1 MASTGDASYC
11 PSSTGGDKVSG
22 GSNDT
27 QPFISLRGVHKSWRA
42 GGTRID
48 VLRHIDLD
56 IRAGTSTVIVGPS
69 GSGKSTLVHVLAL
82 LTPIDS
88 GEYLF
93 NGSSVYAVNRW
104 WDVGIRQSIGIVFQD
119 GKLIQNLTALQNV
132 CVPVS
137 HRGIWPR
144 QQKKL
149 AKRALAQVGLL
160 DRLDSYPNQLSGGE
174 LIRCAIARALVT
186 EPVLILADEPTG
198 TLDSETGS
206 TISDLLFGVV
216 KEQRTLVV
224 VSHNPLLAE
233 RADRVVS
240 IRDGILDEV

>member
-1 MASTGDASYC
+1 
-11 PSSTGGDKVSG
+11 
-22 GSNDT
+22 
-27 QPFISLRGVHKSWRA
+27 
-42 GGTRID
+42 
-48 VLRHIDLD
+48 
-56 IRAGTSTVIVGPS
+56 
-69 GSGKSTLVHVLAL
+69 
-82 LTPIDS
+82 
-88 GEYLF
+88 
-93 NGSSVYAVNRW
+93 
-104 WDVGIRQSIGIVFQD
+104 VFQD

>member
-1 MASTGDASYC
+1 MSGD
-11 PSSTGGDKVSG
+11 
-22 GSNDT
+22 SNPAP
-27 QPFISLRGVHKSWRA
+27 PFISLRGVHKSWHA

-88 GEYLF
+88 GKYSF
-93 NGSSVYAVNRW
+93 DGSNVYADNRW

-132 CVPVS
+132 CVPLS

-149 AKRALAQVGLL
+149 ARRTLDQVGLS
-160 DRLDSYPNQLSGGE
+160 DRLDSFPNQLSGGE

-224 VSHNPLLAE
+224 VSHNPQLAE

-240 IRDGILDEV
+240 IRDGTLDEV

>member
-1 MASTGDASYC
+1 MSGD
-11 PSSTGGDKVSG
+11 
-22 GSNDT
+22 SNYAP
-27 QPFISLRGVHKSWRA
+27 PFISLRGVHKSWHA

-88 GEYLF
+88 GEYSL
-93 NGSSVYAVNRW
+93 NGSNVYADNRW

-119 GKLIQNLTALQNV
+119 GKLIQNLTALRNV
-132 CVPVS
+132 CVPLS

-144 QQKKL
+144 QQKRL
-149 AKRALAQVGLL
+149 AKRALDQVGLS
-160 DRLDSYPNQLSGGE
+160 DRVDSYPNQLSGGE
-174 LIRCAIARALVT
+174 LMRCAIARALVT

-216 KEQRTLVV
+216 KELRTLVV

>member
-1 MASTGDASYC
+1 
-11 PSSTGGDKVSG
+11 VSG
-22 GSNDT
+22 GLHDI
-27 QPFISLRGVHKSWRA
+27 QPFISLRAVHKSWQA
-42 GGTRID
+42 GGACID
-48 VLRHIDLD
+48 VLRHVNLD
-56 IRAGTSTVIVGPS
+56 IRGGTSTVIVGPS

-93 NGSSVYAVNRW
+93 NGSSVYTDNRW
-104 WDVGIRQSIGIVFQD
+104 WDIGIRQSIGIVFQD

-132 CVPVS
+132 CVPLS
-137 HRGIWPR
+137 HRGVWPR
-144 QQKKL
+144 QQKE
-149 AKRALAQVGLL
+149 RAQHALDQVGLL
-160 DRLDSYPNQLSGGE
+160 RRMNSYPNQLSGGE

-186 EPVLILADEPTG
+186 DPVLILADEPTG
-198 TLDSETGS
+198 TLDSETGK

-216 KEQRTLVV
+216 KDQRSLVV

>member
-1 MASTGDASYC
+1 MSGD
-11 PSSTGGDKVSG
+11 PNGTP
-22 GSNDT
+22 
-27 QPFISLRGVHKSWRA
+27 PFISLRGVYKSWQA
-42 GGTRID
+42 GGKHID

-56 IRAGTSTVIVGPS
+56 IGLGTSTAIVGPS

-82 LTPIDS
+82 LTPIDK
-88 GEYLF
+88 GEYLLR
-93 NGSSVYAVNRW
+93 GSSVYANNRW
-104 WDVGIRQSIGIVFQD
+104 WDSGIRQSIGIVFQD

-132 CVPVS
+132 CVPLS
-137 HRGIWPR
+137 HRGMWPR
-144 QQKKL
+144 EQKQL
-149 AKRALAQVGLL
+149 AKRALEQVGLL
-160 DRLDSYPNQLSGGE
+160 ERLHSYPNQLSGGE

-206 TISDLLFGVV
+206 TIIDLLFGVV
-216 KEQRTLVV
+216 KNQRSLVV

-240 IRDGILDEV
+240 IRDGILNEE